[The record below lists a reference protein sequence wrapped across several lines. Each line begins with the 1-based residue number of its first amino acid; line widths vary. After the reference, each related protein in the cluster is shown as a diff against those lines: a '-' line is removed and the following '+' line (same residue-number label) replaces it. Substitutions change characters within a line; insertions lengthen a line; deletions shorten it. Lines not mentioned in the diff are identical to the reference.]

1 MKFVITALLSLG
13 LSTVVAAKSNQE
25 SIPQPI
31 NVRTFQVILSHD
43 EPENDEVGKLQ
54 YRGGLDLRARPSLR
68 RIVRSG
74 YIAGRLTA
82 DFRDGPRKL
91 VHRTAEL

>member
-1 MKFVITALLSLG
+1 MYLSHTRTLGLRYEASYDMGYRSVNLSL
-13 LSTVVAAKSNQE
+13 T
-25 SIPQPI
+25 
-31 NVRTFQVILSHD
+31 NVDDWVYEYDSAGNVTRSPASLATSG
-43 EPENDEVGKLQ
+43 PA
-54 YRGGLDLRARPSLR
+54 RARPSLR

-74 YIAGRLTA
+74 DIAGRPTA